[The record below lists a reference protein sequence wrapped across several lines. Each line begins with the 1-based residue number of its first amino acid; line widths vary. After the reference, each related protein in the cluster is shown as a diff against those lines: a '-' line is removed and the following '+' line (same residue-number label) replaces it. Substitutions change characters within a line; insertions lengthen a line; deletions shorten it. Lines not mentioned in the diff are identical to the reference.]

1 MKLTGGWGI
10 FDEMETKTNFG
21 RLLRIIR
28 PIGLSLMILYSPF
41 LYYETLESEE

>member
-10 FDEMETKTNFG
+10 FDEMETKTSYG

-28 PIGLSLMILYSPF
+28 PFGLSLFIFCIPF
-41 LYYETLESEE
+41 LYYDSLNSE